1 MLAKPP
7 VQRAVLGVFVLLK
20 FSVPYVRA
28 KLLRGNLRWWLDDGV
43 ARRKVGK
50 DQLVCWNLLKYF
62 DIFLPIHMHF
72 FVSLST
78 HLTMPNPIVAN
89 YKGDHVDGDAAC
101 ERKRAEHG
109 RTI

>member
-7 VQRAVLGVFVLLK
+7 VHRAVLGVFVISK

-50 DQLVCWNLLKYF
+50 DQLVCWNLLN
-62 DIFLPIHMHF
+62 ILTF
-72 FVSLST
+72 FTYPYALLRKFKHT
-78 HLTMPNPIVAN
+78 PYYA
-89 YKGDHVDGDAAC
+89 KA
-101 ERKRAEHG
+101 ERRKL
-109 RTI
+109 